1 MSRADDIARI
11 RIELLDVTPQ
21 IWRTIEVPS
30 TASLRGLHDA
40 IQAVVPFDNRHLF
53 LFEIGD
59 RRYGIPDREWGDDT
73 RDAKNIRIGAL
84 IDRGVIELTYTYD
97 FGDDWRFHLTIE
109 EVLPVVEGASYPRL
123 VGGARRGPPEDV
135 GGIPGFEEFL
145 SAMGDPTH
153 ERHAEVSRWY
163 GRVFDPDKTDDAEI
177 AARLAKLVRRR
188 EIGKASHAK
197 NRNKETTP
205 RVP

>member
-1 MSRADDIARI
+1 MSRADEIARI

-53 LFEIGD
+53 MFEIGE
-59 RRYGIPDREWGDDT
+59 RRYGIPDREWGADM

-84 IDRGVIELTYTYD
+84 IDRGVTELTYTYD

-188 EIGKASHAK
+188 EIGKASHTK
-197 NRNKETTP
+197 NRNEKATP

>member
-11 RIELLDVTPQ
+11 RIVLLDVTPQ

-30 TASLRGLHDA
+30 TVSLRGLHDA

-59 RRYGIPDREWGDDT
+59 RRYGIPDREWDADM

-84 IDRGVIELTYTYD
+84 IDRGVTELGYTYD

-109 EVLPVVEGASYPRL
+109 DVLPVAEGESYPRL

-135 GGIPGFEEFL
+135 GGFPGFEEFL

-153 ERHAEVSRWY
+153 ERHAELSRWY
-163 GRVFDPDKTDDAEI
+163 GRPFDPEEVDHPEI
-177 AARLAKLVRRR
+177 TVRLTKLVRRR

-197 NRNKETTP
+197 NRNKQTTP

>member
-1 MSRADDIARI
+1 MSRADEITRI

-53 LFEIGD
+53 MFEIGE
-59 RRYGIPDREWGDDT
+59 RRYGIPDREWGADM

-84 IDRGVIELTYTYD
+84 IDRGVTELTYTYD

-188 EIGKASHAK
+188 EIGKASHTK
-197 NRNKETTP
+197 NRNEKATP

>member
-11 RIELLDVTPQ
+11 RIVLLDVTPQ

-59 RRYGIPDREWGDDT
+59 RRYGIPDREWGADMW
-73 RDAKNIRIGAL
+73 DAKNIRIGAL
-84 IDRGVIELTYTYD
+84 IDRGVTELSYTYD

-109 EVLPVVEGASYPRL
+109 EVLPLVEGASYPRL

-135 GGIPGFEEFL
+135 GGFPGFEEFL
-145 SAMGDPTH
+145 TAMREPTH
-153 ERHAEVSRWY
+153 ERHAELSRWY
-163 GRVFDPDKTDDAEI
+163 GCPFDPEEVDHPEI
-177 AARLAKLVRRR
+177 TVRLAKLVRRR
-188 EIGKASHAK
+188 EIGQASHAK

>member
-1 MSRADDIARI
+1 MSGADEIARI
-11 RIELLDVTPQ
+11 RIELLAVTPQ

-30 TASLRGLHDA
+30 TVSLRGLHDA

-59 RRYGIPDREWGDDT
+59 RRYGIPDREWGDDM
-73 RDAKNIRIGAL
+73 RDAKNIRIGIL
-84 IDRGVIELTYTYD
+84 IDRGVTELAYTYD

-109 EVLPVVEGASYPRL
+109 EVSPLVEGTSYPRF

-135 GGIPGFEEFL
+135 GGFPGFEEFL

-153 ERHAEVSRWY
+153 ERHAELSRWY
-163 GRVFDPDKTDDAEI
+163 GRPFDPEEVDHPEI
-177 AARLAKLVRRR
+177 TVRLAKLVRRR

>member
-1 MSRADDIARI
+1 VSRADEIARI

-53 LFEIGD
+53 LFEIGE
-59 RRYGIPDREWGDDT
+59 RRYGIPDREWGADM

-84 IDRGVIELTYTYD
+84 IDRGVTELTYTYD

-109 EVLPVVEGASYPRL
+109 EVLPVVEGESYPRL

-135 GGIPGFEEFL
+135 GGFPGFEEFL

-163 GRVFDPDKTDDAEI
+163 GRVFDPDKADDAEI

-188 EIGKASHAK
+188 EIGKASHTK
-197 NRNKETTP
+197 NRNEKATP